1 MKADELEAT
10 TEQINQD
17 AEAILHN
24 ERVFKTALAG
34 VAKFFENPLS
44 FVYTASGSGQKLRQ
58 GTKRQVEYMEL
69 ADGSG
74 PTLVIE
80 VYTKER

>member
-1 MKADELEAT
+1 MKADELEAS
-10 TEQINQD
+10 TEQVSQD

-24 ERVFKTALAG
+24 ERVFKTALHA
-34 VAKFFENPLS
+34 VEQFFENPLS
-44 FVYTASGSGQKLRQ
+44 FAYTSSGSGQKLRQ
-58 GTKRQVEYMEL
+58 GVKRQVEYMEL